1 MALFYVKARE
11 VLFHVYV
18 IEGENEGEAEE
29 IFNEEDESSP
39 IDTECLEYGVESVE
53 RIPEK
58 DQEWAKGWAK
68 GKKVQAEGSTSAH
81 DDLLVAL
88 ENILADA
95 GRVDMAVIMAAQK
108 AVAKAKRKEG

>member
-18 IEGENEGEAEE
+18 IEGENEGEAKE

-58 DQEWAKGWAK
+58 DQEWAKG
-68 GKKVQAEGSTSAH
+68 KKVQAEGSASAH

-95 GRVDMAVIMAAQK
+95 GRGDMAVIMAAQK
-108 AVAKAKRKEG
+108 AVAKAKGKEG